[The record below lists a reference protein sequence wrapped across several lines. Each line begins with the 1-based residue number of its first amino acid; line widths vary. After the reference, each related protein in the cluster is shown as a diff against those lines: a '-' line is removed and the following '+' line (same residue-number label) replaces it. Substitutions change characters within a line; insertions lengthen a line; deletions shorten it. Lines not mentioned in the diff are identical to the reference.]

1 MAIYDEK
8 TALNPQQL
16 QAFGEVVLQMLGGL
30 GGSIVGFPGS
40 VLETIMGRGSPE
52 QMEKYPGL
60 KSYITDFP
68 HTSGQLGAL
77 AAEKLAPKSELGKE
91 YEAAV
96 GKGGQAFDEWLRRGT
111 GAAGPIAMGLINPI
125 QFGRGVPGDH
135 PYLANLADQLAYTGL
150 SVVSPTRFARG
161 ATSAAKGGFY
171 PAAMAPKLMRAD
183 YYGEGFDIPWYSG
196 AAGRAF
202 QQTKMVGEFFGSKI
216 ANFLR
221 PKSAFLSETK
231 GISNTARI
239 ELKKLERRMDEF
251 KGGNSKQI
259 YEPTGRTRKQMYD
272 MSVKDYVDQW
282 ANIMGQAKIY
292 RPDHPLFKNL
302 DQDLIRNIFPASKT
316 AKMVDAEANPQI
328 IGEGVLNS
336 IIPDGVIKHILSD
349 MQVKL
354 KTGGEDIEFIRK
366 PLEPYTSGTNVRRTA
381 QAPKLKK
388 RDGLYY
394 QQNAFSSLVGTP
406 LGKFDDGI
414 IKILKEDGVPITK
427 DNIISK
433 AIELNKNF
441 SGTKINWKHDIAL
454 LEREVQ
460 RGDGYLSFGNQSRT
474 ADRLLATM
482 HHRWVFDPNTGQA
495 LMFNFDHLRFGS
507 GMGFMDK
514 IVNIG
519 AKNRFVVVEPYKA
532 NMIEN
537 ILGKKAGVPTEWELT
552 SATEMMPKP
561 PKGTPRVDVVRAAG
575 KKLLEDEP
583 SRAYKAGRYTES
595 YGYPAATIGTRNE
608 NREARSLY

>member
-16 QAFGEVVLQMLGGL
+16 QALGEVVLQMLGGL

-52 QMEKYPGL
+52 QIEKYPGL

-68 HTSGQLGAL
+68 HTSGQLGEL
-77 AAEKLAPKSELGKE
+77 AAEKLAPRSELGQQYAE
-91 YEAAV
+91 SV
-96 GKGGQAFDEWLRRGT
+96 GKGGAKLDELLRT
-111 GAAGPIAMGLINPI
+111 VSGAIPSALE
-125 QFGRGVPGDH
+125 GVPGEH

-150 SVVSPTRFARG
+150 SVVSPTKFARG

-171 PAAMAPKLMRAD
+171 PAAMTPKLMRAD
-183 YYGEGFDIPWYSG
+183 YYGEGLDIPWYG
-196 AAGRAF
+196 GGKAGRAF
-202 QQTKMVGEFFGSKI
+202 QQTKMIGEFFGSKI

-221 PKSAFLSETK
+221 PRSAFLSETK

-259 YEPTGRTRKQMYD
+259 YAPTGRTRKQMYD

-349 MQVKL
+349 IQVKL

-366 PLEPYTSGTNVRRTA
+366 PLEPYTGGKNVRQRA
-381 QAPKLKK
+381 QESKLDN
-388 RDGLYY
+388 RDGIHY
-394 QQNAFSSLVGTP
+394 QQNAFSSLVGTDIM
-406 LGKFDDGI
+406 GFKDGI
-414 IKILKEDGVPITK
+414 LQILKEDGIPITK
-427 DNIISK
+427 DNIIAK
-433 AIELNKNF
+433 AIELNKNYT
-441 SGTKINWKHDIAL
+441 GTKINWKHDIAL
-454 LEREVQ
+454 LKREVQ

-507 GMGFMDK
+507 GIGFMDK
-514 IVNIG
+514 IVNLG
-519 AKNRFVVVEPYKA
+519 AKNRFVVVEPYRA

>member
-60 KSYITDFP
+60 KSYITDVP
-68 HTSGQLGAL
+68 HTSGQPGAL
-77 AAEKLAPKSELGKE
+77 AAEKLAPRSELGQQYAE
-91 YEAAV
+91 SV
-96 GKGGQAFDEWLRRGT
+96 GKGGAKLDELLRT
-111 GAAGPIAMGLINPI
+111 VSGAIPSALE
-125 QFGRGVPGDH
+125 GVPGEH

-183 YYGEGFDIPWYSG
+183 YYGEGFDIPWYG
-196 AAGRAF
+196 GGKAGRAF

-259 YEPTGRTRKQMYD
+259 YAPTGRTRKQMYD

-316 AKMVDAEANPQI
+316 SKMVDAEANPQI

-366 PLEPYTSGTNVRRTA
+366 PLEPYTGGKNVRQRA
-381 QAPKLKK
+381 QESKLDN
-388 RDGLYY
+388 RDGIHY
-394 QQNAFSSLVGTP
+394 QQNAFSSLVGTDIM
-406 LGKFDDGI
+406 GFKDGI
-414 IKILKEDGVPITK
+414 LQILKEDGIPITK
-427 DNIISK
+427 DNIIAK
-433 AIELNKNF
+433 AIELNKNYT
-441 SGTKINWKHDIAL
+441 GTKINWKHDVAL

-507 GMGFMDK
+507 GIGFMDK
-514 IVNIG
+514 IVNLG

>member
-60 KSYITDFP
+60 KSYITDVP

-77 AAEKLAPKSELGKE
+77 AAEKLAPRSELGQQYAE
-91 YEAAV
+91 SV
-96 GKGGQAFDEWLRRGT
+96 GKGGAKLDELLRT
-111 GAAGPIAMGLINPI
+111 VSGAIPSALE
-125 QFGRGVPGDH
+125 GVPGEH

-183 YYGEGFDIPWYSG
+183 YYGEGFDIPWYG
-196 AAGRAF
+196 GGKAGRAF

-259 YEPTGRTRKQMYD
+259 YAPTGRTRKQMYD

-366 PLEPYTSGTNVRRTA
+366 PLEPYTGGKNVRQRA
-381 QAPKLKK
+381 QESKLDN
-388 RDGLYY
+388 RDGIHY
-394 QQNAFSSLVGTP
+394 QQNAFSSLVGTDIM
-406 LGKFDDGI
+406 GFKDGI
-414 IKILKEDGVPITK
+414 LQILKEDGIPITK
-427 DNIISK
+427 DNIIAK
-433 AIELNKNF
+433 AIELNKNYT
-441 SGTKINWKHDIAL
+441 GTKINWKHDVAL

-514 IVNIG
+514 IVNLG

>member
-60 KSYITDFP
+60 KSYITDVP

-77 AAEKLAPKSELGKE
+77 AAEKLAPRSELGQQYAE
-91 YEAAV
+91 SV
-96 GKGGQAFDEWLRRGT
+96 GKGGAKLDELLRT
-111 GAAGPIAMGLINPI
+111 VSGAIPSALE
-125 QFGRGVPGDH
+125 GVPGEH

-171 PAAMAPKLMRAD
+171 PAALAPKLMRAD
-183 YYGEGFDIPWYSG
+183 YYGEGFDIPWYG
-196 AAGRAF
+196 GGKAGRAF

-259 YEPTGRTRKQMYD
+259 YAPTGRTRKQMYD

-366 PLEPYTSGTNVRRTA
+366 PLEPYTGGKNVRQRA
-381 QAPKLKK
+381 QESKLDN
-388 RDGLYY
+388 RDGIHY
-394 QQNAFSSLVGTP
+394 QQNAFSSLVGTDIM
-406 LGKFDDGI
+406 GFKDGI
-414 IKILKEDGVPITK
+414 LQILKEDGIPITK
-427 DNIISK
+427 DNIIAK
-433 AIELNKNF
+433 AIELNKNYT
-441 SGTKINWKHDIAL
+441 GTKINWKHDVAL

-507 GMGFMDK
+507 GIGFMDK
-514 IVNIG
+514 IVNLG

>member
-60 KSYITDFP
+60 KSYITDVP

-77 AAEKLAPKSELGKE
+77 AAEKLAPRSELGQQYAE
-91 YEAAV
+91 SV
-96 GKGGQAFDEWLRRGT
+96 GKGGAKLDELLRT
-111 GAAGPIAMGLINPI
+111 VSGAIPSALE
-125 QFGRGVPGDH
+125 GVPGEH

-183 YYGEGFDIPWYSG
+183 YYGEGFDIPWYG
-196 AAGRAF
+196 GGKAGRAF

-259 YEPTGRTRKQMYD
+259 YAPTGRTRKQMYD

-366 PLEPYTSGTNVRRTA
+366 PLEPYTGGKNVRQRA
-381 QAPKLKK
+381 QESKLDN
-388 RDGLYY
+388 RDGIHY
-394 QQNAFSSLVGTP
+394 QQNAFSSLVGTDIM
-406 LGKFDDGI
+406 GFKDGI
-414 IKILKEDGVPITK
+414 LQILKEDGIPITK
-427 DNIISK
+427 DNIIAK
-433 AIELNKNF
+433 AIELNKNYT
-441 SGTKINWKHDIAL
+441 GTKINWKHDVAL

-507 GMGFMDK
+507 GIGFMDK
-514 IVNIG
+514 IVNLG

-561 PKGTPRVDVVRAAG
+561 QKGTPRVDVVRAAG

>member
-60 KSYITDFP
+60 KSYITDVP

-77 AAEKLAPKSELGKE
+77 AAEKLAPRSELGQQYAE
-91 YEAAV
+91 SV
-96 GKGGQAFDEWLRRGT
+96 GKGGAKLDELLRT
-111 GAAGPIAMGLINPI
+111 VSGAIPSALE
-125 QFGRGVPGDH
+125 GVPGEH

-183 YYGEGFDIPWYSG
+183 YYGEGFDIPWYG
-196 AAGRAF
+196 GGKAGRAF

-259 YEPTGRTRKQMYD
+259 YAPTGRTRKQMYD

-366 PLEPYTSGTNVRRTA
+366 PLEPYTGGKNVRQRA
-381 QAPKLKK
+381 QESKLDN
-388 RDGLYY
+388 RDGIHY
-394 QQNAFSSLVGTP
+394 QQNAFSSLVGTDIM
-406 LGKFDDGI
+406 GFKDGI
-414 IKILKEDGVPITK
+414 LQILKEDGIPITK
-427 DNIISK
+427 DNIIAK
-433 AIELNKNF
+433 AIELNKNYT
-441 SGTKINWKHDIAL
+441 GTKINWKHDVAL

-507 GMGFMDK
+507 GIGFMDK
-514 IVNIG
+514 IVNLG

>member
-16 QAFGEVVLQMLGGL
+16 QAFGEVVLQMLGGV

-60 KSYITDFP
+60 KSYITDVP

-77 AAEKLAPKSELGKE
+77 AAEKLAPRSELGQQYAE
-91 YEAAV
+91 SV
-96 GKGGQAFDEWLRRGT
+96 GKGGAKLDELLRT
-111 GAAGPIAMGLINPI
+111 VSGAIPSALE
-125 QFGRGVPGDH
+125 GVPGEH

-183 YYGEGFDIPWYSG
+183 YYGEGFDIPWYG
-196 AAGRAF
+196 GGKAGRAF

-259 YEPTGRTRKQMYD
+259 YAPTGRTRKQMYD

-302 DQDLIRNIFPASKT
+302 DQDLIRNIFPASNT

-366 PLEPYTSGTNVRRTA
+366 PLEPYTGGKNVRQRA
-381 QAPKLKK
+381 QESKLDN
-388 RDGLYY
+388 RDGIHY
-394 QQNAFSSLVGTP
+394 QQNAFSSLVGTDIM
-406 LGKFDDGI
+406 GFKDGI
-414 IKILKEDGVPITK
+414 LQILKEDGIPITK
-427 DNIISK
+427 DNIIAK
-433 AIELNKNF
+433 AIELNKNYT
-441 SGTKINWKHDIAL
+441 GTKINWKHDVAL

-514 IVNIG
+514 IVNLG

>member
-60 KSYITDFP
+60 KSYITDVP

-77 AAEKLAPKSELGKE
+77 AAEKLAPRSELGQQYAE
-91 YEAAV
+91 SV
-96 GKGGQAFDEWLRRGT
+96 GKGGAKLDELLRT
-111 GAAGPIAMGLINPI
+111 VSGAIPSALE
-125 QFGRGVPGDH
+125 GVPGEH

-183 YYGEGFDIPWYSG
+183 YYGEGFDIPWYG
-196 AAGRAF
+196 GGKAGRAF

-259 YEPTGRTRKQMYD
+259 YAPTGRTRKQMYD

-316 AKMVDAEANPQI
+316 SKMVDAEANPQI

-366 PLEPYTSGTNVRRTA
+366 PLEPYTGGKNVRQRA
-381 QAPKLKK
+381 QESKLDN
-388 RDGLYY
+388 RDGIHY
-394 QQNAFSSLVGTP
+394 QQNAFSSLVGTDIM
-406 LGKFDDGI
+406 GFKDGI
-414 IKILKEDGVPITK
+414 LQILKEDGIPITK
-427 DNIISK
+427 DNIIAK
-433 AIELNKNF
+433 AIELNKNYT
-441 SGTKINWKHDIAL
+441 GTKINWKHDVAL

-507 GMGFMDK
+507 GIGFMDK
-514 IVNIG
+514 IVNLG

>member
-60 KSYITDFP
+60 KSYITDVP

-77 AAEKLAPKSELGKE
+77 AAEKLAPRSELGQQYAE
-91 YEAAV
+91 SV
-96 GKGGQAFDEWLRRGT
+96 GKGGAKLDELLRT
-111 GAAGPIAMGLINPI
+111 VSGAIPSALE
-125 QFGRGVPGDH
+125 GVPGEH

-183 YYGEGFDIPWYSG
+183 YYGEGFDIPWYG
-196 AAGRAF
+196 GGKAGRAF

-259 YEPTGRTRKQMYD
+259 YAPTGRTRKQMYD

-366 PLEPYTSGTNVRRTA
+366 PLEPYTGGTNVRARA
-381 QAPKLKK
+381 QEPKLDN
-388 RDGLYY
+388 RDGIHY
-394 QQNAFSSLVGTP
+394 QQNAFSSLVGTDIM
-406 LGKFDDGI
+406 GFKDGI
-414 IKILKEDGVPITK
+414 LQILKEDGIPITK
-427 DNIISK
+427 DNIIAK
-433 AIELNKNF
+433 AIELNKNYT
-441 SGTKINWKHDIAL
+441 GTKINWKHDVAL

-507 GMGFMDK
+507 GIGFMDK
-514 IVNIG
+514 IVNLG